1 MKIIKISQSLGFEL
15 YQEPNDFNGDAL
27 TKTTELIKKYNKN
40 FKNLI
45 DNAKSNGYNSLQ
57 EMLLIDIFPA
67 LKPYLE
73 AYYKDKGKQMIKTL
87 NDKTIKKIDD
97 HLFAFL
103 NILIDNNAASQYSVK
118 NPNGSHEM
126 LVEMPNN
133 KSHHLSKENPIDYQV
148 YLETLKLF

>member
-1 MKIIKISQSLGFEL
+1 MKIIKINQSLGFEL
-15 YQEPNDFNGDAL
+15 YQEPKDFDGDAL
-27 TKTTELIKKYNKN
+27 TKTTEFIKKYNKN

-57 EMLLIDIFPA
+57 EMLLIDIFPT

-73 AYYKDKGKQMIKTL
+73 AYNQGEGKQMIKTL
-87 NDKTIKKIDD
+87 NHETIKKIDN
-97 HLFAFL
+97 HLFVFL
-103 NILIDNNAASQYSVK
+103 NILINNAASQYSVK

-133 KSHHLSKENPIDYQV
+133 KSIDYQV